1 MTLFEKFWRFL
12 NKVSCRWFSL
22 KAKPL
27 KLLIF
32 GSLFSAMA
40 LAVYVGG
47 AAFLTIQDTP
57 VQADAVVLFIGP
69 DIAERFREAHQ
80 LIMDGVAGALLI
92 PALGSMWTSQDGKWN
107 KVVPSFSPEQ
117 GSHRF
122 AAGQYPGFYEN
133 THIEVLTALRMM
145 ADAGVSNAVF
155 VSSPTHMRRI
165 RIITKHVLPDTA
177 GYQIVFRATRYISLN
192 NAFSLFHPA
201 KAKQVVLE
209 YIKIAWF
216 GLYHIFEK
224 RVLHHAAGFQEQ

>member
-1 MTLFEKFWRFL
+1 M
-12 NKVSCRWFSL
+12 NKVASGRLSYKAKLSL
-22 KAKPL
+22 KIV
-27 KLLIF
+27 IF
-32 GSLFSAMA
+32 GVLLPA
-40 LAVYVGG
+40 LLMAVYVAG
-47 AAFLTIQDTP
+47 ADFLTIQDTP

-80 LIMDGVAGALLI
+80 LIMDGVAGVLLI
-92 PALGSMWTSQDGKWN
+92 PALGSMWTSQNGKWD
-107 KVVPSFSPEQ
+107 KGVPSFPPEQ
-117 GSHRF
+117 GSHGF
-122 AAGQYPGFYEN
+122 AAEQYPGYYEN

-145 ADAGVSNAVF
+145 ADAGMSNALF

-177 GYQIVFRATRYISLN
+177 GYQIFFRGTRYVALN
-192 NAFSLFHPA
+192 NALSLFHPA

-209 YIKIAWF
+209 YVKIAWF